1 MAQSILDKYSGGKK
15 LLPLQDTTDINR
27 NIKDIAKLCG
37 IDKKVTFHTSRHTFA
52 TTVTLANDIPLEI
65 VSQMMGHTNTRMTS
79 HYAKV
84 IDKSIGYQMDTL
96 VDRFA
101 AAARYV
107 S

>member
-1 MAQSILDKYSGGKK
+1 MQEIHFHLFLNRLRLLYSIPKSFA
-15 LLPLQDTTDINR
+15 LLL
-27 NIKDIAKLCG
+27 A
-37 IDKKVTFHTSRHTFA
+37 FHVARHTFA

-84 IDKSIGYQMDTL
+84 IDKNIGCQMDTL
-96 VDRFA
+96 VDRFVA
-101 AAARYV
+101 ASRKV